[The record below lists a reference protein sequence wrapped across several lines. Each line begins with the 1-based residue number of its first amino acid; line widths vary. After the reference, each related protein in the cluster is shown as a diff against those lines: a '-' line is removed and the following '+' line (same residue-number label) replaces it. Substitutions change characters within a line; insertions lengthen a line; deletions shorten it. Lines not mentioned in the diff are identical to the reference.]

1 MSRNLVWIDSV
12 VMGAVLIVV
21 GLSVGLAGIAA
32 DFPYSLGGLGV
43 GIVLVGLGAV
53 LIRHGL
59 RLRPHS
65 SATK

>member
-1 MSRNLVWIDSV
+1 
-12 VMGAVLIVV
+12 MGAVLIVV